1 MMIKTL
7 AAAALRAS
15 SLLPPALARCQPS
28 HAHTLRRRAPP
39 HRTSPRR
46 AAAKGGVG
54 CSLHK
59 KLRRR
64 APTATTRCASAVSR
78 SLAIV
83 RSSADTLLAGP
94 ARSVGTASAECVA
107 DCTAKMTSMTA
118 GCPIDA
124 AAAVAGTAQ
133 ECPSGCQALIDDVY
147 STCDCAD
154 DWETAKPGVK
164 IVATAYGCGG
174 AAQAAPLFAAMA
186 MVANHFLN

>member
-1 MMIKTL
+1 
-7 AAAALRAS
+7 
-15 SLLPPALARCQPS
+15 
-28 HAHTLRRRAPP
+28 
-39 HRTSPRR
+39 
-46 AAAKGGVG
+46 
-54 CSLHK
+54 
-59 KLRRR
+59 
-64 APTATTRCASAVSR
+64 
-78 SLAIV
+78 
-83 RSSADTLLAGP
+83 
-94 ARSVGTASAECVA
+94 VGTASAECVA

-147 STCDCAD
+147 TTCDCAD